1 VVADVIAVV
10 LDLVGAVSKVDTT
23 CGACVVVVVTGAG
36 ACVVEVTREVVGAV
50 TGTGT
55 MTGGYFLCQ

>member
-1 VVADVIAVV
+1 VISVV
-10 LDLVGAVSKVDTT
+10 LALVEAVSEVDTT
-23 CGACVVVVVTGAG
+23 CGAGVVVVTCTG
-36 ACVVEVTREVVGAV
+36 ACVVEVTREDVGTV